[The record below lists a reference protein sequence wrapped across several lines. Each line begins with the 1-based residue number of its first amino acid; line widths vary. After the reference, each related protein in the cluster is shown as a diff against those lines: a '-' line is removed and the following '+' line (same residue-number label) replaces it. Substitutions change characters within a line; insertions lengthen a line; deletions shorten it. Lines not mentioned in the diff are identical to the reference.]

1 MYLFEIA
8 GCQTFPNQWSHHL
21 IFFFYFGYQ
30 SARSI
35 DCSSK
40 GSCCCSTTYLSFH
53 FSKESQKSPQRR
65 SFGSKFLNGIRFSFL
80 NPLNNLTPCRD
91 VVKFFFEPHIA
102 VIPKCVYYPTQ
113 EIMSCFYDS
122 LCRPLHNL
130 IIK

>member
-1 MYLFEIA
+1 M
-8 GCQTFPNQWSHHL
+8 CQIFLYQGSHHL
-21 IFFFYFGYQ
+21 IFFFYFGYLH
-30 SARSI
+30 SFSYTI

-40 GSCCCSTTYLSFH
+40 KVAAAALSTYLFSF
-53 FSKESQKSPQRR
+53 FKRVTKESPTTTL
-65 SFGSKFLNGIRFSFL
+65 SKFLNGIRFSFL

-91 VVKFFFEPHIA
+91 VVKFFFEPNIA

>member
-1 MYLFEIA
+1 M
-8 GCQTFPNQWSHHL
+8 CQIFLYQRSHHL
-21 IFFFYFGYQ
+21 IFFFYFGYLH
-30 SARSI
+30 SFSYNI

-40 GSCCCSTTYLSFH
+40 KVAAAALSRLISFH
-53 FSKESQKSPQRR
+53 FSKESQKSLQRRR